1 MKRLILTF
9 ALLLSCFGM
18 WAADIASI
26 SNAFKGGNASSLTS
40 SMDKEVDMAIPG
52 SSKKCSGGEAISM
65 LSAFFGSNKPTG
77 FSVVHH
83 ADKKESGFFVGKLPT
98 STGEYRVNIT
108 YRADGN
114 KAIIQS
120 IRIE

>member
-1 MKRLILTF
+1 MKRLLLTLALILSF
-9 ALLLSCFGM
+9 LSVM
-18 WAADIASI
+18 AADITPI
-26 SNAFKGGNASSLTS
+26 SNAFKGGNASSLTGA
-40 SMDKEVDMAIPG
+40 MDQEVDMAIPG
-52 SSKKCSGGEAISM
+52 SSKKCNGSEAVKM
-65 LSAFFGSNKPTG
+65 LSTFFDGNKPAG

-83 ADKKESGFFVGKLPT
+83 ADKKDAGFFVGKLPT
-98 STGEYRVNIT
+98 ASGEYRVNIT